1 MLMGLL
7 AIAGREIR
15 EGSRNH
21 WIVASTLL
29 LATLSLTIALLGSAP
44 TGTVKANALDIVVV
58 SLSSLTT
65 LLVPLISLLLAHDA
79 IVGEQE
85 RGTLLL
91 LLSYPVARSQVL
103 IGKFIGHLSLLC
115 FATLIGYSAAALAV
129 TARGDFTPQESWH
142 SFSVMVG
149 SSILL
154 GAVFISIGYA
164 ISVHVASRGAAVI
177 AAVGVWLLFVLL
189 YDMALLGILV
199 LDQGRHIGPMGFNVL
214 LLLNPN
220 DAYRVLN
227 LTAFADVRLLSGMA
241 GMSAGAQL
249 HPSFLIA
256 DLSVWVVIPLLVAR
270 VKFERKEL

>member
-1 MLMGLL
+1 MLTRLL
-7 AIAGREIR
+7 AIAEREIR

-21 WIVASTLL
+21 WVVASTLL

-79 IVGEQE
+79 IAGEQE

-103 IGKFIGHLSLLC
+103 MGKFIGHISLLC
-115 FATLIGYSAAALAV
+115 FATLVGYSVAALVV
-129 TARGDFTPQESWH
+129 TARGDITPQESWL
-142 SFSVMVG
+142 SFLVMVG

-164 ISVHVASRGAAVI
+164 ISVYVASRGAAVI
-177 AAVGVWLLFVLL
+177 AAVGVWLLFVLV

-199 LDQGRHIGPMGFNVL
+199 LDQGRHIGPTGFNVL

-227 LTAFADVRLLSGMA
+227 LSAFADVRLLSGMA
-241 GMSAGAQL
+241 GISAGARL
-249 HPSFLIA
+249 APS
-256 DLSVWVVIPLLVAR
+256 LLVADLLVWVAIPMLIAR
-270 VKFERKEL
+270 ARFERKEL